1 MISGLKRCF
10 LYVIIILFLITSQLL
25 ATEASTGSVFKIHFD
40 PDDYDTFFIEESKL
54 LEEVEKPMVAVALG
68 GGGARALVNIGV
80 LKALEE
86 EKVPVDLVVG
96 TSMGAIVA
104 VLYGSGMPIEQME
117 QLVVEA
123 ELPKMFHLN
132 FPFHKSVLDTKE
144 LNYFLEACAPV
155 KNLEDFVIPTA
166 LLSMDLNRGV
176 KYVQTTGPISLAV
189 QGPYAIPIFFPGQQV
204 GDFFLVDAG
213 IQELTPAKTAKV
225 LGADLVIATTA
236 FDELP
241 YDTYDTSMHS
251 TVRLINII
259 KDNYSNP
266 IVNEYSD
273 LVISHDVGK
282 YSFMDFHL
290 AKDFVELGYE
300 ETKKRIPEIKKLLQ
314 EKKIALQ
321 DPVEKRPVAIDDMLK
336 DVEQQRVVLD
346 GLIVEPLF
354 YYGKDHSIWKMN
366 LFRNELK
373 FAQSGLMIKYGH
385 ANLKFLMR
393 DWLRDGLELQGWWK
407 KLAPDI
413 DLTGRFS
420 VDSEQQIKWG
430 MDLLYYAN
438 DYSFGMG
445 LGRDGNQERFYLSN
459 NFDWERSAF
468 RWVGESKVVLP
479 INKQVDFA
487 DLRWVSAHDL
497 KAHVKSAFYV
507 NPRWVMS
514 NSEIQSLPQIYRG
527 VWDERDEM
535 NESGSKLQLGL
546 DLIYDQQFPYSVEI
560 FQSMQLTNVEY
571 HTFVD
576 YLGMTDG
583 LYAIGGGIAMDVKI
597 LGIKPSHFGGYVAYD
612 LEEKTPKLTLDL
624 DFTF

>member
-1 MISGLKRCF
+1 MVSGFKRCLLF
-10 LYVIIILFLITSQLL
+10 VMIILLLITSHVL
-25 ATEASTGSVFKIHFD
+25 AIEASTEPIYKVHFD
-40 PDDYDTFFIEESKL
+40 PDDYDTFYIEESKL
-54 LEEVEKPMVAVALG
+54 MEEVEKPMVAVALG

-86 EKVPVDLVVG
+86 EKIPVDLVVG

-132 FPFHKSVLDTKE
+132 FPFQKSLLHTME
-144 LNYFLEACAPV
+144 LNHFLENCAPV
-155 KNLEDFVIPTA
+155 EDLEEFVIPTA

-189 QGPYAIPIFFPGQQV
+189 QGPYAIPVFFPGQQV

-213 IQELTPAKTAKV
+213 IQELTPAKAAKV

-241 YDTYDTSMHS
+241 YDTYNTSVRS

-290 AKDFVELGYE
+290 ARDFVELGYL

-314 EKKIALQ
+314 KKMIALQ
-321 DPVEKRPVAIDDMLK
+321 EPVEKRPVAMGELLK
-336 DVEQQRVVLD
+336 DVENQRVVLD
-346 GLIVEPLF
+346 CLIVEPLF
-354 YYGKDHSIWKMN
+354 YYGKDHSIWKMD
-366 LFRNELK
+366 LFRNELML
-373 FAQSGLMIKYGH
+373 AQYGVKVKYGQ
-385 ANLKFLMR
+385 ANLKLLTK
-393 DWLRDGLELQGWWK
+393 DWLRNGLELQGWWK
-407 KLAPDI
+407 KLTPDI
-413 DLTGRFS
+413 DLTGRVG
-420 VDSEQQIKWG
+420 VDSEGRIKWG
-430 MDLLYYAN
+430 MDLLYYAS

-445 LGRDGNQERFYLSN
+445 LGRDGKQDYLHLTN
-459 NFDWERSAF
+459 KYDWEKGTL
-468 RWVGESKVVLP
+468 RWIGESEVVWP
-479 INKQVDFA
+479 FKKQVDFA

-497 KAHVKSAFYV
+497 KVHLKDAFYV
-507 NPRWVMS
+507 NPRWVIS
-514 NSEIQSLPQIYRG
+514 NHESQALPQIYRG
-527 VWDERDEM
+527 VWDEREEL
-535 NESGSKLQLGL
+535 NEFDSKLQFGL
-546 DLIYDQQFPYSVEI
+546 DLIYDQQFPYSIEI
-560 FQSMQLTNVEY
+560 LQSMQVTNVEY

-576 YLGMTDG
+576 YLGKDDG
-583 LYAIGGGIAMDVKI
+583 FCAVGGGVAMDVKI

-612 LEEKTPKLTLDL
+612 LREKAPKLTVDL